1 MNDVKIALLA
11 LLLLLAMLLGASWGA
26 IDVPVLSI
34 PRILIERSPELEF
47 QILWNIR
54 LPRVLTGA
62 LVGMCLAVS
71 GTLMQCVLRNPL
83 AAPNIIGVSSGA
95 GFVGYGLLILF
106 PSYAQYLPLGA
117 FAGALGTAL
126 LVYGL
131 SWQGGAQPSRLIMAG
146 VAVSAFLGAGTSS
159 LMLFFP
165 DRLHGVLVFMVGGLG
180 GISWPSWQMAWPY
193 ALVGL
198 LGSLMAG
205 SWLNQHSLGD
215 TVATGLGLRV
225 ELSRFCLLALASL
238 LAATAVSVAGLLG
251 FVGLIVPHMVRLWV
265 GPDHR
270 RLLPA
275 SALGGAALVT
285 LADLAGRLVLDPME
299 IPVGIPMA
307 LLGGPFFLY
316 LLRTRSV

>member
-1 MNDVKIALLA
+1 
-11 LLLLLAMLLGASWGA
+11 
-26 IDVPVLSI
+26 
-34 PRILIERSPELEF
+34 
-47 QILWNIR
+47 
-54 LPRVLTGA
+54 
-62 LVGMCLAVS
+62 
-71 GTLMQCVLRNPL
+71 
-83 AAPNIIGVSSGA
+83 
-95 GFVGYGLLILF
+95 
-106 PSYAQYLPLGA
+106 
-117 FAGALGTAL
+117 
-126 LVYGL
+126 
-131 SWQGGAQPSRLIMAG
+131 
-146 VAVSAFLGAGTSS
+146 
-159 LMLFFP
+159 
-165 DRLHGVLVFMVGGLG
+165 
-180 GISWPSWQMAWPY
+180 
-193 ALVGL
+193 
-198 LGSLMAG
+198 MAG